1 MVEVNDIKH
10 LVAVGAWNIA
20 IFSPDWMKKFILS
33 DYENINVEVP
43 LAVNN
48 SLRYTTEDFVFAIV
62 NSRLEIMIK
71 KKPQNAISC
80 LRSILQKLIHTPII
94 AFGINYKFNANK
106 AELCEAL
113 WKSFFVD
120 SPLLKLNDTFIPEE
134 NTTTAIYRI
143 SDNNKLRLNVIKHK
157 DESVAFDIN
166 YDYQV
171 KSAQEL
177 IDVLG
182 PDDSL
187 FDNLHD
193 RTISLLNDNF
203 DLKL

>member
-1 MVEVNDIKH
+1 MVEINDIKH
-10 LVAVGAWNIA
+10 LVAVGAWNNA
-20 IFSPDWMKKFILS
+20 IFTPDWMKKFVLS
-33 DYENINVEVP
+33 DYANINVEVP
-43 LAVNN
+43 IAVNN

-71 KKPQNAISC
+71 NKSQNAISC

-94 AFGINYKFNANK
+94 AFGINFKFNANK
-106 AELCEAL
+106 AELSEEF

-120 SPLLKLNDTFIPEE
+120 SPLVKLNDKFTPQE
-134 NTTTAIYRI
+134 NSTTATFKI
-143 SDNNKLRLNVIKHK
+143 SDNNKLRLNVIKNQ
-157 DESVAFDIN
+157 DESISFDFN
-166 YDYQV
+166 YEYQV

-182 PDDSL
+182 PDDNL
-187 FDNLHD
+187 FNNLHEQ
-193 RTISLLNDNF
+193 TTSLLNDNF

>member
-1 MVEVNDIKH
+1 MIEIKEIKH
-10 LVAVGAWNIA
+10 LVAVGAWNNA
-20 IFSPDWMKKFILS
+20 IFTPEWMKKFILS

-43 LAVNN
+43 IAFNN

-71 KKPQNAISC
+71 NNAQNAISC
-80 LRSILQKLIHTPII
+80 LRGILQKLIHTPII
-94 AFGINYKFNANK
+94 GFGINFKFDAK
-106 AELCEAL
+106 KSELDEGL

-120 SPLLKLNDTFIPEE
+120 SPLLKLNESFYPLE
-134 NTTTAIYRI
+134 NSTTAVFKI
-143 SDNNKLRLNVIKHK
+143 SDNNKLRLNVIKNQ
-157 DESVAFDIN
+157 DESISFDFN

-177 IDVLG
+177 MEVLG
-182 PDDSL
+182 PDDNLFNSL
-187 FDNLHD
+187 HEQ
-193 RTISLLNDNF
+193 TTSLMNKNF